1 MMFYLC
7 SIMYFM
13 INTIFLSANNNFSLN
28 FEPFLNS
35 IKLFKPL
42 VTVKSKDDCVESVLE
57 NQPELAII
65 DFDSISGD
73 SMFLIRELLQMSS
86 SLQILLITTGL
97 PLNLLKTVSKF
108 KNLQIL
114 YKPFDEKMFYEKLN
128 NINDI

>member
-1 MMFYLC
+1 
-7 SIMYFM
+7 M
-13 INTIFLSANNNFSLN
+13 INTIFLSTDNNFSLN

-73 SMFLIRELLQMSS
+73 SMYLIRELLQMSS

-97 PLNLLKTVSKF
+97 PPNLLKTVSKF
-108 KNLQIL
+108 TNLQIL
-114 YKPFDEKMFYEKLN
+114 YKPFDEKMFYEKLKS
-128 NINDI
+128 INDT

>member
-1 MMFYLC
+1 
-7 SIMYFM
+7 M
-13 INTIFLSANNNFSLN
+13 INTIFLSADRSFSLN
-28 FEPFLNS
+28 FEPFLDS

-42 VTVKSKDDCVESVLE
+42 ATVQSKDDCVESVIE
-57 NQPELAII
+57 DEPELAII

-97 PLNLLKTVSKF
+97 PPNLLATVGKF
-108 KNLQIL
+108 SNLQIL

-128 NINDI
+128 NLNDT